1 MKYCLGVDVGSGSV
15 RAALFSVTGE
25 RKGVSSKKIRI
36 RKPETDFVEQS
47 SSDIWANLCSAV
59 KDVVGQSGVCIEDI
73 VSVGFDATCS
83 LVVVDNEGNPV
94 SVNKDNDDQWNIIMW
109 MDHRAMKEAEDIN
122 DTRHEVLKYVGGKIS
137 PEMQIPKVLWLKKNL
152 PERYNRVAQFFDLA
166 DFLQYKSTGVNIRSS
181 CTLACK
187 WTYLAHENR
196 WDKSFFEELGLQDLL
211 EENELGRNKIGNHV
225 QAPGTRAGG
234 LTKEA
239 AAQLG
244 LSVNTC
250 VSIGLIDA
258 HAGGVGSLIETAVDS
273 LVIVAGTSACHM
285 LNSETPVFIPGVWGP
300 YYNAMIPDLWLNEGG
315 QSAYGSLLDYV
326 LRNHSFYAQI
336 AKEFFSDESVF
347 NILNGEVG
355 RLRSKDPDSIKDV
368 HVLDY
373 HHGNRSPH
381 ADPKPRGMIVG
392 LDMSENLESLAKIY
406 WATIQSI
413 CFGTKYIMD
422 KAKEHGYHIE
432 SVIVC
437 GGVVK
442 NSLYLQE
449 LANICECDIFVAGQD
464 EAVLFGSALISTIA
478 AGIYP
483 DYKTALN
490 RMAKRGDVIR
500 PLKHTHQYYRKKY
513 EVYLKMFNDQL
524 SYEHIMD

>member
-15 RAALFSVTGE
+15 RAGLFSIAGE
-25 RKGVSSKKIRI
+25 SKGVSSRKIRI

-47 SSDIWANLCSAV
+47 SSDIWENLCLAV

-83 LVVVDNEGNPV
+83 LVVVDNEDNPV

-122 DTRHEVLKYVGGKIS
+122 AAGHDVLKYVGGKMS
-137 PEMQIPKVLWLKKNL
+137 PEMQIPKILWLKKNC
-152 PERYNRVAQFFDLA
+152 RNHYDRAAQFFDLA
-166 DFLQYKSTGVNIRSS
+166 DFLQYKSTGVDIRSS

-211 EENELGRNKIGNHV
+211 DENESGRNRIGNHV

-244 LSVNTC
+244 LSVNTS

-258 HAGGVGSLIETAVDS
+258 HAGGVGSLVETAVDS

-285 LNSETPVFIPGVWGP
+285 LNNEVPVFIPGVWGP

-326 LRNHSFYAQI
+326 LRNHSFYAEI
-336 AKEFFSDESVF
+336 TKGAFSDRSVF
-347 NILNGEVG
+347 TVLNEQVKK
-355 RLRSKDPDSIKDV
+355 LSKKAPDIIKDV

-381 ADPKPRGMIVG
+381 AYPKPRGMIVG

-413 CFGTKYIMD
+413 CFGTKHIMD
-422 KAKEHGYHIE
+422 NARGHGYNID

-449 LANICECDIFVAGQD
+449 LANICGCDISIAGQD
-464 EAVLFGSALISTIA
+464 EAVLFGSALMSTIA

-483 DYKTALN
+483 DYKTALKK
-490 RMAKRGDVIR
+490 MAKKGDVIR
-500 PLKHTHQYYRKKY
+500 PLKHTGKYYRRKY